1 MKEDI
6 LLYEDGIKQ
15 ILHDIA
21 SENGFYIKHLESG
34 LDKLYPLIY
43 LNLIHTIFQ
52 CYRKEKHDMSKEKN
66 LKIKDTLYAIKER
79 RANMDCRVFSV
90 KIQENRLSK
99 AKSEKLKRCF
109 LEAKWLYNAILATET
124 LTLEDTSSV
133 QVKVKDSF
141 EVREIKTL
149 SAQMKQSVVDSAKTN
164 VFNLSKAKKHGVK
177 VGKLQFKKECN
188 EINLKQFGQTYMIK
202 DKNKIHIQRIGIL
215 VVNGLEQINLD
226 EVEFANAK
234 LIQKSSGFYIN
245 LTVYSN
251 KQPQSNVEK
260 EVLGV
265 DMGIK
270 DQLIFSNGVK
280 VNFYLEESE
289 RLKGLMR
296 KLARQT
302 KGSNQHKQTL
312 HRIEKI
318 YEHYNNKKNDVVNK
332 LNFVLSENYIICFQ
346 DELLRQWKR
355 RKSKRRFS
363 FGRKVQHGI
372 LGRAKDK
379 LRKNPFNVMLES
391 YVPTTQT
398 CPKCGCLTKHSLDKR
413 SYHCNNCGFENSD
426 RDIHSAN
433 MMVLLSGYG
442 TYRSLN
448 TDTVSTERM
457 IGFLDS
463 LSNLGVVVSTTN
475 SMEARCL

>member
-1 MKEDI
+1 M
-6 LLYEDGIKQ
+6 YEERNRKIK
-15 ILHDIA
+15 
-21 SENGFYIKHLESG
+21 ESG
-34 LDKLYPLIY
+34 KA
-43 LNLIHTIFQ
+43 T
-52 CYRKEKHDMSKEKN
+52 R
-66 LKIKDTLYAIKER
+66 ER

-99 AKSEKLKRCF
+99 AKLEKLKRCF

-141 EVREIKTL
+141 EIRPIDTL
-149 SAQMKQSVVDSAKTN
+149 SVQMKQSVADSVKTN
-164 VFNLSKAKKHGVK
+164 VSNLSKAKKHGLK
-177 VGKLQFKKECN
+177 VGRLQFKKECN
-188 EINLKQFGQTYMIK
+188 EINLKQFNNTYKIK
-202 DKNKIHIQRIGIL
+202 THNKISIQNIGIL
-215 VVNGLEQINLD
+215 VVSGLEQINVD

-234 LIQKSSGFYIN
+234 LIQKPSGFYIN
-245 LTVYSN
+245 ITTYSK
-251 KQPQSNVEK
+251 KQTQSSTEK
-260 EVLGV
+260 EVLGI

-280 VNFYLEESE
+280 VNFYLEENE
-289 RLKGLMR
+289 QLKGLMR
-296 KLARQT
+296 KLTRQT
-302 KGSNQHKQTL
+302 KGSNQYKQTL
-312 HRIEKI
+312 HRIKKI
-318 YEHYNNKKNDVVNK
+318 FEHQNNKKNDVVNK
-332 LNFVLSENYIICFQ
+332 LNSVLKQNYIVCFQ

-355 RKSKRRFS
+355 KKAKRRFS

-372 LGRAKDK
+372 LGRVKDK
-379 LRKNPFNVMLES
+379 LKQNPSNVMLES
-391 YVPTTQT
+391 SVPTTQT

-413 SYHCNNCGFENSD
+413 SYHCSHCGFENPD